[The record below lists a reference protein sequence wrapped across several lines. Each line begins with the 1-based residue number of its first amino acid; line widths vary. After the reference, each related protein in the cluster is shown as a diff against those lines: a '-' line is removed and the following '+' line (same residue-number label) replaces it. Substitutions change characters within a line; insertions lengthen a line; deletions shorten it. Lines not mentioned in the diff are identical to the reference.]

1 MVIHITTRMTKK
13 EKKLTVIEEIKVLW
27 GTSHNEGECYNY
39 KIIELKVV
47 IFFSYLGTMIMCHF
61 GS

>member
-1 MVIHITTRMTKK
+1 MVIHITTRTKKK
-13 EKKLTVIEEIKVLW
+13 EKKITVIEEIKVLW
-27 GTSHNEGECYNY
+27 GTSHNEGECYKY

-47 IFFSYLGTMIMCHF
+47 IFFSFLDNMIMCHF